1 MHPAAR
7 RPCRTRNCGSR
18 ARLLLLLLLL
28 LPPLA
33 CSFCC
38 CCCCCTHPPWRTPTS
53 RGHIRAHGGSNP
65 VVPSFGASPC
75 ARNFGKRDIATPW
88 SGADDLQ
95 LSERITSSRCS
106 EARQAWAAS
115 KGSRTTRT
123 ARLRNVRQ
131 RAPIRPRGGG
141 RHKGACEGG
150 ERDWDGF
157 FCSSPVSPGPW
168 ATPRR
173 SAASSATK
181 TRRLSATDSRRRP
194 RFAPGSSG
202 KEE

>member
-1 MHPAAR
+1 MRAHMHSAHGAPRA
-7 RPCRTRNCGSR
+7 RNCGSR
-18 ARLLLLLLLL
+18 AHLLLLLLLL
-28 LPPLA
+28 LLLSLA
-33 CSFCC
+33 CSSCY

-65 VVPSFGASPC
+65 VAPSFRAPPC
-75 ARNFGKRDIATPW
+75 ARNFGKRDLATPW

-150 ERDWDGF
+150 ERDREGAF
-157 FCSSPVSPGPW
+157 AAPLSHLVPGQLLVGQQHHLRQEHVDC
-168 ATPRR
+168 TPQTVVVV
-173 SAASSATK
+173 A
-181 TRRLSATDSRRRP
+181 D
-194 RFAPGSSG
+194 
-202 KEE
+202 